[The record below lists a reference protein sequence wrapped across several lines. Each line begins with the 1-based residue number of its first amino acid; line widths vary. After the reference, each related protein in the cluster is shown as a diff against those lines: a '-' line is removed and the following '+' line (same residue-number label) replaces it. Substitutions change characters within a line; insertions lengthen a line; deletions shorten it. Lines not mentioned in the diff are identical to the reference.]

1 MSDVITT
8 TLASGST
15 LVITRTADTGEILL
29 ALLLLSLLAM
39 MVLDF
44 AFRTVYRR

>member
-8 TLASGST
+8 TLTSGST
-15 LVITRTADTGEILL
+15 LVITRTADAGEILL

-44 AFRTVYRR
+44 AFRIVYRR